1 MRLEELQMLTENKYS
16 DIGMNELIVYT
27 AYKLCDDNRSI
38 TREELVLG
46 AFKLF
51 PKKFGLR
58 GHEDWP
64 DSAVIDK
71 RWVDCRH
78 LEYISGNNK
87 SGFTLL
93 PKGHELVKIT
103 EKKLK
108 ISSNKKSKDYENR
121 TRSGKIAS
129 IMESS
134 DGYKKYLIKESIE
147 DLNEFDFRE
156 ILHCTMDSSQEILN
170 RSYSELIQ
178 HLETCQKTDLIN
190 FLKKLKDKYV
200 NLFVSNNH
208 EKYKGGMLKKLNN

>member
-1 MRLEELQMLTENKYS
+1 M
-16 DIGMNELIVYT
+16 
-27 AYKLCDDNRSI
+27 
-38 TREELVLG
+38 
-46 AFKLF
+46 F

>member
-1 MRLEELQMLTENKYS
+1 MLTENKYS